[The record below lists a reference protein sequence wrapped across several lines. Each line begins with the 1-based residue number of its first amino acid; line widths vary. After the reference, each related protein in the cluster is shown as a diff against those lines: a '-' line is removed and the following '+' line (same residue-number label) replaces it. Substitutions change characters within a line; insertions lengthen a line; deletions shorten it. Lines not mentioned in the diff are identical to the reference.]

1 MSWFDELA
9 AASGVDKQS
18 DYGQAAAERDAAE
31 AAARANYDTAWN
43 YLTHLDREGFADYTN
58 RNYNYRD
65 IPFLGQIIGHTAD
78 SMTQG
83 VADIAQFLN
92 FDSVGNYLNDKAQA
106 GEARLPAMTK
116 PELSLDYVTD
126 PNGLASA
133 GASVIG
139 SMLAMAPAAMLVPGG
154 AVATAARAGAAIPKV
169 GGFMKGFLPEALRWG
184 ATGPVEAMMEG
195 GNTER
200 QLLEKGVSRKDADA
214 AARKVFF
221 DNALLLS
228 GTNAL
233 EGGLLRGVK
242 LPKGDNVLGR
252 LGGAAER
259 AAERNVFARGALNTA
274 RFAPAAAAEV
284 GLNGFEEGAQQG
296 IQDAALGQGADSWQ
310 QFLNPA
316 QWTDEQWD
324 AAKMGVAGTL
334 PLMAGIGGI
343 RYAHN
348 RAGIKRIG
356 AEDFGNDP
364 LKNGETALQTDAV
377 NHNILNQQAAAD
389 QEFALPS
396 QTSDSSTR
404 KQDKAVKKTKNTMPS
419 YAEQLYEISDE
430 VSNTAATDDTKARL
444 NTLAHDYKQQFGE
457 KLMVTSMKRSG
468 NGESWHDE
476 GKAFDVAGG
485 GLETNKNGEREW
497 LMKRGQ
503 ELGLTPLDE
512 YASPSDHATGGHIHF
527 SNHDDENKP
536 AIVGEEESK
545 KSSGTLTK
553 SSGNQQYD
561 AWIEKSAAA
570 HGVPANLLSS
580 LLEVESGYNPEA
592 KSSAGAIGIAQFM
605 PETAKEYGIDPTNP
619 EQAIEGAAQFLQQK
633 YEKYGN
639 WHQALEAYN
648 GGDGNVGISETKA
661 YADKV
666 LNGAGKLDTQALDKK
681 TAAIPDSEEIPD
693 FIQQGTEDSAEFY
706 DQFAQDVL
714 ASATDISQIDAL
726 GSMMKRNGKFN
737 NTEKNRKLL
746 AEMFPSEMMD
756 YYNRIFEPRNK
767 DLIMRDIAEN
777 LKQQAIAEK
786 KLDLYESLEDAL
798 RTNDKPA
805 IETLVKRY
813 GKSQTGKRAAE
824 ISSEKVATPNLTK
837 AQEQGRKLI
846 SLMRANNIPFNE
858 KAVERAVS
866 HGDPKVNRYMTGEL
880 SRAGVDAQNIV
891 GYPTTMMARPNVSHP
906 IKKNIASAQQTPQP
920 LMLAMAPI
928 ANTVPQRQQQAR
940 AIRQIATESK
950 QVAEQK
956 EKVSHFDTSDFTHTK
971 TGKKITAAKISNKVD
986 RDTYVKIRDIA
997 KKHGGR
1003 YNPFARRFFFRDSAG
1018 RDAFTQEAE
1027 QSVFRQEQVDT
1038 SAHNE
1043 MVTPKEKKS
1052 QTETN
1057 TNTVKAVFS
1066 DKGGSMKGGIA
1077 NGVMTVWQKPGGL
1090 PKKEFS
1096 FTVTLDEVEKAL
1108 KGGANSRYT
1117 IHQLAKGKIMAATEA
1132 WIEGSKTKALRDTRR
1147 DHWENNIL
1155 HGKWSTLQAR
1165 EIDSAARVIE
1175 KLYEQ
1180 ATGHKPQSLFEKR
1193 AEEKAKAKEKKSQT
1207 ETNTKTESKGKKIVS
1222 KSGKTATVITD
1233 SGKELKVT
1241 YKLVPASRVVTSHTA
1256 DGLSVNKKYPQELQ
1270 PRDRQRVAMRQ
1281 QITKMANELHPE
1293 DLAEGRNLN
1302 QGAPIVREDGVVL
1315 NGNGRA
1321 IAIQTAQNGKKESAK
1336 KYKMYL
1342 VEHAEEFGFK
1352 PEDIKGMKAPM
1363 LVRMVENIDESATQ
1377 DIINSTTGG
1386 SRLGASEQAKVDAKK
1401 IGLIE
1406 LEAYVPNDKGDLTTA
1421 ANRDFLQGIMNKII
1435 GTDDMNAYLDEHG
1448 NINADGIQRIKRALF
1463 QAAYGNDEL
1472 IAKMAESTDDAI
1484 KNVTNALTNVA
1495 PIIARVNAKMKQG
1508 EAYKHDLAKTTSDA
1522 VNRYNHLR
1530 QTGEPLEHYLSQQ
1543 SMFSEYEDTPE
1554 VVDIMK
1560 ALDRYKRSA
1569 NKLSQFFRRVG
1580 EIIEAQGNPQEEF
1593 LFKGVQPLSL
1603 KQIINTAYSEVE
1615 NGGKGK
1621 NLFDMEPAE
1630 QSESNKKAAD
1640 NGGYKLADGYT
1651 TESGKPLSEADE
1663 KEFIIKPDGTKDFGK
1678 ISQDISRA
1686 VKDQSGIE
1694 LKPGKIRLRVGNT
1707 KSGLVHAK
1715 EHESQAISAGYNSIE
1730 ELVEDVASSFDKI
1743 YMRTT
1748 PDTGS
1753 KTYSLVKSG
1762 DKRTGKMNGVAPVYF
1777 ELESDGSGNYY
1788 IVITAIPKGDANLK
1802 RQTKKDRLIYSSPG
1816 LDAATQS
1823 NAGAVSASAD
1833 VGADTRG
1840 GTPTSDKSSGSSTS
1854 SVAQRQENS
1863 KKIIDKDNNPTA
1875 ADDSI
1880 FGSQEEADAELLAE
1894 LGIDPNETDANL
1906 TAPEGIENT
1915 AAERERLEKELM
1927 DELNKISANPVF
1939 NPKIYTLALK
1949 LGMTYVKDGINT
1961 AKKLVAKL
1969 NAMFGDKISPW
1980 APAIVETINTWP
1992 KGIPFNEQQ
2001 VMKFSKAVGARY
2013 EKGMTSL
2020 DDIQKDMEKLL
2031 KGQHKTFAPVIEASY
2046 NGIKKF
2052 FDTKEG
2058 ISHAE
2063 QRSESTGKSTAD
2075 GHSDLESG
2083 TVRGA
2088 DAERGAGSTGRDG
2101 GAGKREQAAQPRN
2114 ETDNSGADGA
2124 SGKSGGRS
2132 TKRMGSADDRT
2143 GNGAGRTES
2152 PVLNGDK
2159 PDEIPGSNYH
2169 IKRTT
2174 NQGAG
2179 GEKTK
2184 YKQNVDAIRLL
2195 KKLTAEDRNATPSEQ
2210 DILANFN
2217 GWGSVKAA
2225 FSDDP
2230 KWAKENKELHEIL
2243 TKEEYD
2249 AAARATNNAFYTSPE
2264 IISAM
2269 WKGLKHLGFTGGR
2282 ILDPSMGN
2290 GNFFGIMPV
2299 EMMEKSNLY
2308 GVELDKLTAGI
2319 AKQLYQK
2326 ADIKQG
2332 GFETTRLPDNFF
2344 DLAVSNIPFG
2354 SYKLT
2359 DPAYEKSSTGEK
2371 TGYLIHNYFFAKAM
2385 DKVRPGG
2392 LVAFITGPGTMQSSA
2407 GEANTLRLEMGRKAD
2422 LVAAFKLPGEAFSK
2436 HAGTNITTDVLI
2448 LQKRVEPKKPAPY
2461 AQKWQ
2466 KVSEHVFGTGW
2477 SAQHT
2482 PLNEYYKAHP
2492 ENMLGTPQLDTRY
2505 GGSERF
2511 SLEAKGKTAADI
2523 SKSLTK
2529 AMGKLPKEIFAP
2541 VKGKEHSTVK
2551 ATQTFLA
2558 EANSYDYAYSVK
2570 DGKAYQNIHGVNTP
2584 VPAKNQKIV
2593 TNFVKLRSALN
2604 SVLKAQIDP
2613 MASDKV
2619 LDKLR
2624 RDLNTA
2630 YDSFVK
2636 QHGYLNKPGNVSRLG
2651 DDPMYGQ
2658 TASIE
2663 KYKESGGKIAA
2674 SKTDIFTKRTVGA
2687 IREVTTAAT
2696 PSDALAVSIAQ
2707 HGRVDLPYMASLLS
2721 KTEADVIK
2729 SLEGTLYRNPVT
2741 DGYELAEEYL
2751 SGNVRAKLEQ
2761 AKAAAKTDPAFKTNV
2776 EALEKVQPIDMT
2788 EHDVTPHLG
2797 APWIPQEIIT
2807 DFTEHMV
2814 GTPLEVYHDSI
2825 TGTWSVSKN
2834 NIYRADRTAMNN
2846 KWGFNQD
2853 YDFRDLLEAMLG
2865 MKDVTIR
2872 KYDITE
2878 GKRIVDPDKT
2888 AAAAQKMED
2897 IQKEFETWI
2906 WSDEGRKTSLLKTYN
2921 KLFNSEVER
2930 QYDGSALTFP
2940 GLVQH
2945 VKDKLYAHQK
2955 NVIWRIMQGGNT
2967 LIAHCVGAGK
2977 TWSMQ
2982 IAGMEMKRVGLCRK
2996 PMYVVPNNVVEQF
3009 RKEFYETYPN
3019 AKLLVLTS
3027 KDLPQ
3032 AKTNIEFEEKLDTVK
3047 RVKPKKGKAI
3057 KSGKET
3063 ETQKRDRLTRRRA
3076 ALSRIATEDWDGIII
3091 SHNLFANL
3099 PMSPE
3104 YYQNFYKEMVDELDA
3119 AIRETK
3125 GSMSK
3130 RDVTALEN
3138 AKANLE
3144 EKLKRDIS
3152 EDKKEIVIPFEEL
3165 GVDQLFVDEADKF
3178 KNLAF
3183 HTSMTRLS
3191 GISSSGSKR
3200 AMDMYVKTRYLGETQ
3215 KGRGVCF
3222 ATGTPISNTMNE
3234 MFTMQRYLQPEKL
3247 KDLGMKYFDSWAA
3260 MFGSKKSE
3268 AEPEPNGN
3276 GFRMIDKLKF
3286 TNLRSLGAMFRSFA
3300 DIKMPED
3307 LPYLKRPK
3315 LKGGKRTVVVVKSSK
3330 AFDDFKKTLIDR
3342 VEAIR
3347 KKLVSPTKDNMLKLT
3362 SDFRNASM
3370 DMRLVDP
3377 SIPGSEAGAKI
3388 NALADIVS
3396 DRYQN
3401 GADPKGAQLIFSD
3414 IGTPKTQKEKEL
3426 DSETIDG
3433 EVNAE
3438 SVTIYEEIKKALI
3451 KRGIPAEEIGFV
3463 HDAKNTKQRQ
3473 KLFDKVR
3480 AGELRVFIGSTEM
3493 MGAGT
3498 NFQDHLIALHHFDC
3512 PWKPRDIEQRE
3523 GRILRAGNKNP
3534 EVEIFS
3540 YVTEGS
3546 FDANMWDKVRYKQ
3559 QMIDSVMHGDPS
3571 IDEMDDINSNAS
3583 ASFGDIEALA
3593 MDNPLM
3599 ADKVKVD
3606 AKVARLQSLAST
3618 YNKERRSMQHELNL
3632 LPGKIS
3638 ALTDDIER
3646 IQKDVKK
3653 LIPTRGEAFSITIGK
3668 NTFTKRAD
3676 AKTAWE
3682 AMNKAYTS
3690 TTSKKVG
3697 KIGGMDIHLMRD
3709 NSYVMVTAD
3718 GVRHATSNTVQL
3730 VGHRAYFVGN
3740 SIESMEK
3747 AVNGGIKAN
3756 LQIREEELKEL
3767 EKREKGLT
3775 AQLKEP
3781 FSKHK
3786 ELNEALAEQK
3796 RINDELDRL
3805 GNGDKKYSVSADNRL
3820 DNSDNL
3826 KDNVTRKITN
3836 NITITK
3842 DGSISIKLKYPV
3854 GRNESRNE
3862 RIARRKK
3869 EVRDI
3874 DASLVGQGINSA
3886 YTNMLPQANK
3896 QYIDRCIAKGVAS
3909 DSLAREYLAL
3919 YNKELANYSESVS
3932 EERRILK
3939 LMLLKGAQLY
3949 AGRSNND
3956 GAGNRRV
3963 LDGGDQQSLGRNREE
3978 NQINGSR
3985 SEKDGFSNAKN
3996 SAEEGRLQT
4005 ARAMDDF
4012 VEDIK
4017 DAIPNAKDIDV
4028 DGTRVTVTMAN
4039 GSKAHFDVVDR
4050 IGLTAEEETRVRKE
4064 NNLAPDMP
4072 IIINGS
4078 ERVIRGEGFIQLA
4091 RNGRLGTAA
4100 HEITHIAMDL
4110 YLTDKEKAAVN
4121 RGYAKTVKVTG
4132 REVDELFAD
4141 DVRDMKLS
4149 RKRYQNYAKLI
4160 RKVLNGIEDLKY
4172 IYKHSFDAYK
4182 TMRKVRSGE
4191 VFERQPG
4198 QQSSGRSFAG
4208 ENKQLDNSD
4217 SLKDNVANKVFD
4229 RYLNDGIMKMVK
4241 DTVAKEIGEHVNLA
4255 DMKDPVAR
4263 DEARD
4268 SLPYIKDMLGKFN
4281 YLKGQGKRQ
4290 DYINRMAVKIE
4301 YARRCFDN
4309 DRRIRN
4315 ADVRRMERM
4324 QTEGTVYRNDNEALW
4339 RNTRESG
4346 KISRPTRISNSVSG
4360 GKFGARAHFLK
4371 LYEEES
4377 RSEKDGFSDANFSV
4391 SPAQEEAPK
4400 NFLRKQFEKLG
4411 KSAGIKAGKIIV
4423 EEDGKTNS
4431 GNEINLKQY
4440 VFASPSRIAKK
4451 VAAFREFYN
4460 MGSRA
4465 MDVLTKNRSDYGRKL
4480 GEAFELVKNK
4490 EDRQTLNDILLS
4502 GDAEGVEF
4510 TKQELINDG
4519 INENVAEA
4527 YVRIRRL
4534 MTKAYRLVNEARRRP
4549 QVKTI
4554 NKASDKQIQELQ
4566 RNKFIDILR
4575 VSEDENGHKKVTY
4588 KEYANWE
4595 KTYTVDKET
4604 MDRFYTDP
4612 AMQILDVHKDGDEYT
4627 ATVRESVPPVNKL
4640 TGYIPHFFHQY
4651 MIRVKDDEGK
4661 LVATIGSGRTER
4673 EAIQRAEAWLKDNE
4687 LGDRQTIYIAP
4698 KTFDFTSVGMDEGQY
4713 AAVMGDK
4720 DYYKMMDNVAKNNDL
4735 TLAEAKELMKGSVRQ
4750 KNRHRFF
4757 GNVMQRKG
4765 VAGFETD
4772 MGYILNHYFSSAS
4785 RYHAMETEFKPQAIN
4800 LYERLF
4806 GDFNQ
4811 DAPTVTAD
4819 YIKDYINDING
4830 NPATLEKA
4838 INNAL
4843 MKSKYFRKYV
4853 SATFGERAAL
4863 RLTNS
4868 ITGAT
4873 TYMCL
4878 GYFNA
4883 SSALLNLTQVIN
4895 SAAYIGDASALV
4907 KCIAKGAHKKYSL
4920 HDMKI
4925 LLETNVLND
4934 IGLDSGSGYDMNRM
4948 NPKNLLGKINKSGML
4963 LFKHSEGMIR
4973 RGTVLAA
4980 YEKAIKDGR
4989 THDEAI
4995 EFAKEVNQKAN
5006 FNYGVEDAP
5015 NIFRRGSILSQ
5026 LALQFKKYG
5035 IKELEVM
5042 VDMLPTNS
5050 KTSRKQ
5056 KMIFWGTYFLAAGL
5070 MGLPMLDFFDE
5081 WPFDG
5086 KLKLNVE
5093 ACMMETAGDSPVGKA
5108 LVKTALFGGLASTVG
5123 IDISNRAGLSDV
5135 IPTRPGDLAGAAIS
5149 KTGSFIS
5156 DMMKGDHASALR
5168 DVSPGLYNQY
5178 AAWIAE
5184 RSTGKR
5190 GRANNTYDSFHDK
5203 VLRSMGFK
5211 STNERI
5217 DSDISRIVTMRKTEL
5232 TQEKQKA
5239 IDDYIDTPST
5249 ENYRRLKELGIKPK
5263 QVQDEREKKKQDRI
5277 GRTAKGMS
5285 KDAKKR
5291 NDRLMKFAE

>member
-18 DYGQAAAERDAAE
+18 DYGQSAVERDAAE

-43 YLTHLDREGFADYTN
+43 YLTHMDGKGFADYTN
-58 RNYNYRD
+58 RNYDYRK
-65 IPFLGQIIGHTAD
+65 IPFLGQIVGHTAD
-78 SMTQG
+78 AATQG

-92 FDSVGNYLNDKAQA
+92 LDSVGDYLNAEAQA
-106 GEARLPAMTK
+106 GEARLPPMAK
-116 PELSLDYVTD
+116 PELSWDYITD

-139 SMLAMAPAAMLVPGG
+139 SMLAMAPIAMLVPGG
-154 AVATAARAGAAIPKV
+154 ALATAARIGAAIPKV
-169 GGFMKGFLPEALRWG
+169 GSFMKGFLPEALRWG

-274 RFAPAAAAEV
+274 RFAPAAAAEA
-284 GLNGFEEGAQQG
+284 GLNSFEEGAQQG
-296 IQDAALGQGADSWQ
+296 IQDAALGQGADNWQ

-324 AAKMGVAGTL
+324 AAKMGMAGTL

-364 LKNGETALQTDAV
+364 LKNGETAAQTDAV

-419 YAEQLYEISDE
+419 YEEQSYEISDE

-444 NTLAHDYKQQFGE
+444 NTLAHDYKQQFGD

-545 KSSGTLTK
+545 KSSGALTK

-666 LNGAGKLDTQALDKK
+666 LNGAGKLDTQVLDKK

-756 YYNRIFEPRNK
+756 YYNRIFKTRNK

-906 IKKNIASAQQTPQP
+906 IKKNIVPAQQTPQP

-940 AIRQIATESK
+940 AIRQIAADNNITLPKPMLKPLAEGARPAIIAAQERLQNAGIRIERAEQIVKGMTNHENQNATSTASAPAEGVNTENQIQHTESK

-1043 MVTPKEKKS
+1043 MVTP
-1052 QTETN
+1052 
-1057 TNTVKAVFS
+1057 
-1066 DKGGSMKGGIA
+1066 
-1077 NGVMTVWQKPGGL
+1077 
-1090 PKKEFS
+1090 
-1096 FTVTLDEVEKAL
+1096 
-1108 KGGANSRYT
+1108 
-1117 IHQLAKGKIMAATEA
+1117 
-1132 WIEGSKTKALRDTRR
+1132 
-1147 DHWENNIL
+1147 
-1155 HGKWSTLQAR
+1155 
-1165 EIDSAARVIE
+1165 
-1175 KLYEQ
+1175 
-1180 ATGHKPQSLFEKR
+1180 
-1193 AEEKAKAKEKKSQT
+1193 KEKKSQT

-1386 SRLGASEQAKVDAKK
+1386 SRLGASEQAKVDTKK

-1508 EAYKHDLAKTTSDA
+1508 EAHKHDLAKNIADA

-1580 EIIEAQGNPQEEF
+1580 EIIEAQGNPQEKF

-1603 KQIINTAYSEVE
+1603 KQIINTAYNEVE

-1730 ELVEDVASSFDKI
+1730 ELVEDVASNFDKI

-1762 DKRTGKMNGVAPVYF
+1762 EKRTGKMNGVAPVYF

-1863 KKIIDKDNNPTA
+1863 KKITDKDNNPTA

-1880 FGSQEEADAELLAE
+1880 FGSQEEADADLLAE
-1894 LGIDPNETDANL
+1894 LGIDPNETDAIL

-1927 DELNKISANPVF
+1927 AELNKISANPVF
-1939 NPKIYTLALK
+1939 NPKIYTLGLK

-1992 KGIPFNEQQ
+1992 KGVPFNEQQ

-2013 EKGMTSL
+2013 EKGLTSL

-2063 QRSESTGKSTAD
+2063 QRSESTGKSIAD

-2088 DAERGAGSTGRDG
+2088 DAERGAGGTGRDG
-2101 GAGKREQAAQPRN
+2101 GAGERKQAALSRN
-2114 ETDNSGADGA
+2114 ETDNSGTDGQ

-2132 TKRMGSADDRT
+2132 AERMGSTDDRT

-2195 KKLTAEDRNATPSEQ
+2195 KKLTAEGRNATPSEQ

-2269 WKGLKHLGFTGGR
+2269 WNGLKHLGFTGGR

-2422 LVAAFKLPGEAFSK
+2422 LVAAFKLPGEAFAK

-2511 SLEAKGKTAADI
+2511 SLEAKGKTAADV
-2523 SKSLTK
+2523 SEALTK

-2558 EANSYDYAYSVK
+2558 EANSYDHAYSVK

-2814 GTPLEVYHDSI
+2814 GIPLEVYHDSI

-2872 KYDITE
+2872 KYDATGE
-2878 GKRIVDPDKT
+2878 NRIVDPDKT

-3152 EDKKEIVIPFEEL
+3152 EDKKEIAIPFEEL

-3247 KDLGMKYFDSWAA
+3247 KDLGMKYFDAWAA

-3315 LKGGKRTVVVVKSSK
+3315 LKGGKRTVVAVKSSK

-3347 KKLVSPTKDNMLKLT
+3347 KKLVSPMKDNMLKLT

-3388 NALADIVS
+3388 DALADIVS
-3396 DRYQN
+3396 DRYKN

-3559 QMIDSVMHGDPS
+3559 QMIDSVMRGDPS

-3599 ADKVKVD
+3599 ADKVKAD

-3676 AKTAWE
+3676 AKTAWV

-3730 VGHRAYFVGN
+3730 VGHRAYSVGN

-3805 GNGDKKYSVSADNRL
+3805 GNGDNKKYSVSADNRL
-3820 DNSDNL
+3820 DNSDNSAYS
-3826 KDNVTRKITN
+3826 KNIGEHRKNAIHKNVTARLLKRVQELQQQGMTVDEIRVELNDENSRSREIATQVFATQMN
-3836 NITITK
+3836 VFNSPRVNKRNVVERITK
-3842 DGSISIKLKYPV
+3842 NTGL
-3854 GRNESRNE
+3854 
-3862 RIARRKK
+3862 
-3869 EVRDI
+3869 
-3874 DASLVGQGINSA
+3874 
-3886 YTNMLPQANK
+3886 
-3896 QYIDRCIAKGVAS
+3896 S
-3909 DSLAREYLAL
+3909 DSEVNSLFDEYKAIM
-3919 YNKELANYSESVS
+3919 KEMND
-3932 EERRILK
+3932 
-3939 LMLLKGAQLY
+3939 Y
-3949 AGRSNND
+3949 AGFIYKETALHTGRD
-3956 GAGNRRV
+3956 GAV
-3963 LDGGDQQSLGRNREE
+3963 IDGFPSWRDAERANAGHGGTVEK
-3978 NQINGSR
+3978 QINGSR

-4050 IGLTAEEETRVRKE
+4050 IGLTVEEETRVRKE

-4324 QTEGTVYRNDNEALW
+4324 QTEGTVYRNDNETLW

-4527 YVRIRRL
+4527 YIRIRRL

-4612 AMQILDVHKDGDEYT
+4612 AMQILDVYKDGDEYT

-4651 MIRVKDDEGK
+4651 MIRIKNEEGK
-4661 LVATIGSGRTER
+4661 VVTTVGSGRTER

-4713 AAVMGDK
+4713 AAIMGDK

-4878 GYFNA
+4878 GYFNV

-4948 NPKNLLGKINKSGML
+4948 NTKKLLGKINKTGMI
-4963 LFKHSEGMIR
+4963 LFKESEGMIR

-5042 VDMLPTNS
+5042 GDMLPTNS

-5056 KMIFWGTYFLAAGL
+5056 KMIFWGMYFLAAGL

-5081 WPFDG
+5081 WPFNG

-5093 ACMMETAGDSPVGKA
+5093 ACMMEAAGDSPAGKA

-5190 GRANNTYDSFHDK
+5190 GRVNNTYDSFHDK

-5239 IDDYIDTPST
+5239 IDEYIDTPST
-5249 ENYRRLKELGIKPK
+5249 ENYRRLKELGIKPG
-5263 QVQDEREKKKQDRI
+5263 QVKNEREKKKQDRM
-5277 GRTAKGMS
+5277 GRTADGMS

>member
-18 DYGQAAAERDAAE
+18 DYGQSAVERDAAE

-43 YLTHLDREGFADYTN
+43 YLTHMDGKGFADYTN
-58 RNYNYRD
+58 RNYDYRK
-65 IPFLGQIIGHTAD
+65 IPFLGQIVGHTAD

-83 VADIAQFLN
+83 VADIAQFLH
-92 FDSVGNYLNDKAQA
+92 FDRVGNYLNDEAKA

-116 PELSLDYVTD
+116 PELSLDYITD

-139 SMLAMAPAAMLVPGG
+139 SMLAMAPVAMLVPGG
-154 AVATAARAGAAIPKV
+154 AVAIAARVGAAIPKV

-334 PLMAGIGGI
+334 PLMAGVGGI

-377 NHNILNQQAAAD
+377 NHNILNQQAAAN

-419 YAEQLYEISDE
+419 YEEQSYEISDE

-536 AIVGEEESK
+536 AIVGEDESK
-545 KSSGTLTK
+545 KSSGALTK

-798 RTNDKPA
+798 HTNDKPA

-824 ISSEKVATPNLTK
+824 ISSEKVATPNLNK

-906 IKKNIASAQQTPQP
+906 IKKNIAPAQQTPKP

-940 AIRQIATESK
+940 AIRQIAADNNITLPKPMLKPLAEGARPAIIAAQERLQNAGIRIKRAEQIVKGMTNHENQNTTSTASAPAEGVNTENQIQHTESK

-1057 TNTVKAVFS
+1057 T
-1066 DKGGSMKGGIA
+1066 
-1077 NGVMTVWQKPGGL
+1077 
-1090 PKKEFS
+1090 
-1096 FTVTLDEVEKAL
+1096 
-1108 KGGANSRYT
+1108 
-1117 IHQLAKGKIMAATEA
+1117 
-1132 WIEGSKTKALRDTRR
+1132 
-1147 DHWENNIL
+1147 
-1155 HGKWSTLQAR
+1155 
-1165 EIDSAARVIE
+1165 
-1175 KLYEQ
+1175 
-1180 ATGHKPQSLFEKR
+1180 
-1193 AEEKAKAKEKKSQT
+1193 
-1207 ETNTKTESKGKKIVS
+1207 KTESTGKKIVS

-1233 SGKELKVT
+1233 SGK
-1241 YKLVPASRVVTSHTA
+1241 
-1256 DGLSVNKKYPQELQ
+1256 
-1270 PRDRQRVAMRQ
+1270 
-1281 QITKMANELHPE
+1281 
-1293 DLAEGRNLN
+1293 
-1302 QGAPIVREDGVVL
+1302 
-1315 NGNGRA
+1315 
-1321 IAIQTAQNGKKESAK
+1321 GKKT
-1336 KYKMYL
+1336 L
-1342 VEHAEEFGFK
+1342 GVE
-1352 PEDIKGMKAPM
+1352 
-1363 LVRMVENIDESATQ
+1363 T
-1377 DIINSTTGG
+1377 
-1386 SRLGASEQAKVDAKK
+1386 
-1401 IGLIE
+1401 
-1406 LEAYVPNDKGDLTTA
+1406 
-1421 ANRDFLQGIMNKII
+1421 
-1435 GTDDMNAYLDEHG
+1435 
-1448 NINADGIQRIKRALF
+1448 
-1463 QAAYGNDEL
+1463 
-1472 IAKMAESTDDAI
+1472 
-1484 KNVTNALTNVA
+1484 
-1495 PIIARVNAKMKQG
+1495 
-1508 EAYKHDLAKTTSDA
+1508 
-1522 VNRYNHLR
+1522 
-1530 QTGEPLEHYLSQQ
+1530 
-1543 SMFSEYEDTPE
+1543 
-1554 VVDIMK
+1554 
-1560 ALDRYKRSA
+1560 
-1569 NKLSQFFRRVG
+1569 
-1580 EIIEAQGNPQEEF
+1580 
-1593 LFKGVQPLSL
+1593 
-1603 KQIINTAYSEVE
+1603 
-1615 NGGKGK
+1615 
-1621 NLFDMEPAE
+1621 AE
-1630 QSESNKKAAD
+1630 QPESNKKAAD

-1762 DKRTGKMNGVAPVYF
+1762 DKRTGKMNGVSPVYF

-1894 LGIDPNETDANL
+1894 LGIDPNETDAIL
-1906 TAPEGIENT
+1906 TTPEGIENT

-1927 DELNKISANPVF
+1927 AELNKISANPVF
-1939 NPKIYTLALK
+1939 NPKIYTLGLK

-1992 KGIPFNEQQ
+1992 KGVPFNEQQ

-2013 EKGMTSL
+2013 EKGLTSL

-2031 KGQHKTFAPVIEASY
+2031 EGQHKTFAPVIEASY

-2101 GAGKREQAAQPRN
+2101 GAGERKQAALSRN
-2114 ETDNSGADGA
+2114 ETDNSGADGE

-2174 NQGAG
+2174 NQGVG

-2195 KKLTAEDRNATPSEQ
+2195 KKLMAEDRNATPSEQ

-2290 GNFFGIMPV
+2290 GNFFGIMPA

-2344 DLAVSNIPFG
+2344 DLAISNIPFG

-2422 LVAAFKLPGEAFSK
+2422 LVAAFKLPGEAFAK

-2529 AMGKLPKEIFAP
+2529 AMGKLPKKIFAP

-2558 EANSYDYAYSVK
+2558 EANSYDHAYSVK

-2814 GTPLEVYHDSI
+2814 GIPLEVYHDSI

-2872 KYDITE
+2872 KYDATGE
-2878 GKRIVDPDKT
+2878 NRIVDPDKT

-3247 KDLGMKYFDSWAA
+3247 KDLGMKYFDAWAA

-3315 LKGGKRTVVVVKSSK
+3315 LKGGKRTVVAVKSSK

-3347 KKLVSPTKDNMLKLT
+3347 KKLVSPTEDNMLKLT

-3388 NALADIVS
+3388 NALADVVF

-3599 ADKVKVD
+3599 ADKVKAD

-3682 AMNKAYTS
+3682 AMNKAYTA

-3730 VGHRAYFVGN
+3730 VGHRAYSVGN

-3796 RINDELDRL
+3796 RINDELDKL
-3805 GNGDKKYSVSADNRL
+3805 GNGDNKKYSVSADNRL
-3820 DNSDNL
+3820 DNSDNSTYS
-3826 KDNVTRKITN
+3826 KNIGEHRKNAIHKNVTARLLKRVQELQQQGMTADEIRVELNDENSRSREIATQVFATQMN
-3836 NITITK
+3836 VFNSPRVNKRNVVERITK
-3842 DGSISIKLKYPV
+3842 NTGLSDSEVNSLFDEYKAIMKEMNDYAGFIYKETALHT
-3854 GRNESRNE
+3854 GRNGAVIDGFPSWRDAE
-3862 RIARRKK
+3862 R
-3869 EVRDI
+3869 
-3874 DASLVGQGINSA
+3874 
-3886 YTNMLPQANK
+3886 AN
-3896 QYIDRCIAKGVAS
+3896 
-3909 DSLAREYLAL
+3909 
-3919 YNKELANYSESVS
+3919 
-3932 EERRILK
+3932 
-3939 LMLLKGAQLY
+3939 
-3949 AGRSNND
+3949 AGH
-3956 GAGNRRV
+3956 
-3963 LDGGDQQSLGRNREE
+3963 GGTVEK
-3978 NQINGSR
+3978 QINGSR

-4268 SLPYIKDMLGKFN
+4268 SLPYIRQMLVQFN
-4281 YLKGQGKRQ
+4281 VLKAQKAKQ
-4290 DYINRMAVKIE
+4290 EYIDRYAAKVE

-4309 DRRIRN
+4309 DYRIRREAVRAVGRNSRQEQMGRNRDEDN
-4315 ADVRRMERM
+4315 AKPYIGGSIDS
-4324 QTEGTVYRNDNEALW
+4324 
-4339 RNTRESG
+4339 SG
-4346 KISRPTRISNSVSG
+4346 RSAFGVSNSVSG

-4713 AAVMGDK
+4713 AAIMGDK

-5042 VDMLPTNS
+5042 ADFFPTNS

-5093 ACMMETAGDSPVGKA
+5093 ACMMEAAGDSPAGKA

-5190 GRANNTYDSFHDK
+5190 GRVNNTYDSFHDK

-5239 IDDYIDTPST
+5239 IDEYIDTPST
-5249 ENYRRLKELGIKPK
+5249 ENYRRLKELGIKPG
-5263 QVQDEREKKKQDRI
+5263 QVKNEREKKKQDRM
-5277 GRTAKGMS
+5277 GRTADGMS

>member
-18 DYGQAAAERDAAE
+18 DYGQSAVERDAAE

-43 YLTHLDREGFADYTN
+43 YLTHMDGEGFADYTN
-58 RNYNYRD
+58 RKYNYRD
-65 IPFLGQIIGHTAD
+65 IPFLGQIVGHTAD
-78 SMTQG
+78 SATQG

-92 FDSVGNYLNDKAQA
+92 FDDAANYLNDKAQA
-106 GEARLPAMTK
+106 GEARLTPMAK
-116 PELSLDYVTD
+116 PELSWDYITD

-139 SMLAMAPAAMLVPGG
+139 SMLAMAPIAMLVPGG
-154 AVATAARAGAAIPKV
+154 ALATAARIGAAIPKV
-169 GGFMKGFLPEALRWG
+169 GSFMKGFLPEALRWG

-242 LPKGDNVLGR
+242 VPKGDNVLGR

-259 AAERNVFARGALNTA
+259 AAERSVFARGALNTA

-324 AAKMGVAGTL
+324 ATKMGVAGTL

-377 NHNILNQQAAAD
+377 NQNILNQQAAAD

-404 KQDKAVKKTKNTMPS
+404 KQDKAVKKSKNTMPS
-419 YAEQLYEISDE
+419 YEEQSYEISDE

-444 NTLAHDYKQQFGE
+444 NALAHDYKQQFGE

-536 AIVGEEESK
+536 AIVGEEESSK
-545 KSSGTLTK
+545 KSSGALTK

-666 LNGAGKLDTQALDKK
+666 LNGAGKLDTQVLDKK

-756 YYNRIFEPRNK
+756 YYNRIFKPRNK
-767 DLIMRDIAEN
+767 DFIMRDIAEN

-824 ISSEKVATPNLTK
+824 TSGEKVATPNLTK

-846 SLMRANNIPFNE
+846 SLMRENNIPFNE
-858 KAVERAVS
+858 KTVERAVS

-906 IKKNIASAQQTPQP
+906 IKKNIAPAQQTPQP

-940 AIRQIATESK
+940 AIRQIAADNNIKLPKPMLKPLAEGARPAIIAAQERLQNAGIRIERAEQIVKGMTNHENQNTTSTASAPAEGVNTENQIQHTESK
-950 QVAEQK
+950 QAAEQK

-986 RDTYVKIRDIA
+986 RDTYVRIRDIA

-1018 RDAFTQEAE
+1018 RDAFTQETE
-1027 QSVFRQEQVDT
+1027 RKVFKQEQAEAAKVPAREET
-1038 SAHNE
+1038 IA
-1043 MVTPKEKKS
+1043 PKEKES
-1052 QTETN
+1052 QTETS
-1057 TNTVKAVFS
+1057 TNKVKAVFS
-1066 DKGGSMKGGIA
+1066 DKSGSMKGGIA

-1096 FTVTLDEVEKAL
+1096 FSVTLDEVEKAL
-1108 KGGANSRYT
+1108 KTGGANSRYT
-1117 IHQLAKGKIMAATEA
+1117 IHQLAKGKLIAATEA
-1132 WIEGSKTKALRDTRR
+1132 WIEGSKTKVLRDTRR
-1147 DHWENNIL
+1147 DHWENDIM

-1175 KLYEQ
+1175 NLYEQ
-1180 ATGHKPQSLFEKR
+1180 ATGHKPQSFFEKR
-1193 AEEKAKAKEKKSQT
+1193 AEEKANTTEKSQT
-1207 ETNTKTESKGKKIVS
+1207 ETNTKAESTGKKIVS

-1233 SGKELKVT
+1233 S
-1241 YKLVPASRVVTSHTA
+1241 
-1256 DGLSVNKKYPQELQ
+1256 D
-1270 PRDRQRVAMRQ
+1270 
-1281 QITKMANELHPE
+1281 
-1293 DLAEGRNLN
+1293 
-1302 QGAPIVREDGVVL
+1302 
-1315 NGNGRA
+1315 
-1321 IAIQTAQNGKKESAK
+1321 
-1336 KYKMYL
+1336 
-1342 VEHAEEFGFK
+1342 
-1352 PEDIKGMKAPM
+1352 KG
-1363 LVRMVENIDESATQ
+1363 
-1377 DIINSTTGG
+1377 
-1386 SRLGASEQAKVDAKK
+1386 K
-1401 IGLIE
+1401 IG
-1406 LEAYVPNDKGDLTTA
+1406 
-1421 ANRDFLQGIMNKII
+1421 
-1435 GTDDMNAYLDEHG
+1435 
-1448 NINADGIQRIKRALF
+1448 
-1463 QAAYGNDEL
+1463 
-1472 IAKMAESTDDAI
+1472 
-1484 KNVTNALTNVA
+1484 
-1495 PIIARVNAKMKQG
+1495 
-1508 EAYKHDLAKTTSDA
+1508 
-1522 VNRYNHLR
+1522 
-1530 QTGEPLEHYLSQQ
+1530 
-1543 SMFSEYEDTPE
+1543 
-1554 VVDIMK
+1554 
-1560 ALDRYKRSA
+1560 
-1569 NKLSQFFRRVG
+1569 
-1580 EIIEAQGNPQEEF
+1580 
-1593 LFKGVQPLSL
+1593 
-1603 KQIINTAYSEVE
+1603 VE
-1615 NGGKGK
+1615 T
-1621 NLFDMEPAE
+1621 AE
-1630 QSESNKKAAD
+1630 QPESNKKAAKEGEIIAND
-1640 NGGYKLADGYT
+1640 KQTETDKVANEGGSVEVTGNEFGKYEDIKELRKKALAYYAEHWQGTYVKNIELGEIDIDRIDTAEFTG
-1651 TESGKPLSEADE
+1651 SGKRE
-1663 KEFIIKPDGTKDFGK
+1663 IKST
-1678 ISQDISRA
+1678 S
-1686 VKDQSGIE
+1686 
-1694 LKPGKIRLRVGNT
+1694 
-1707 KSGLVHAK
+1707 AK
-1715 EHESQAISAGYNSIE
+1715 EEKLLLIKYLPKLIHQATDITENTAQKERHANEHFYYLHTSA
-1730 ELVEDVASSFDKI
+1730 
-1743 YMRTT
+1743 M
-1748 PDTGS
+1748 
-1753 KTYSLVKSG
+1753 
-1762 DKRTGKMNGVAPVYF
+1762 MNGKETPVDITLIKRNDGRVQFYNLTLQSLEDSKKNEPLVSSAPV
-1777 ELESDGSGNYY
+1777 S
-1788 IVITAIPKGDANLK
+1788 PKGVL
-1802 RQTKKDRLIYSSPG
+1802 
-1816 LDAATQS
+1816 
-1823 NAGAVSASAD
+1823 
-1833 VGADTRG
+1833 
-1840 GTPTSDKSSGSSTS
+1840 GTPTVNGSSVS
-1854 SVAQRQENS
+1854 SVAQVQENS

-1894 LGIDPNETDANL
+1894 LGIDPNETDTIL
-1906 TAPEGIENT
+1906 TVPEGIENT

-1927 DELNKISANPVF
+1927 AELNKISANPVF
-1939 NPKIYTLALK
+1939 NPKIYTLGLK

-1961 AKKLVAKL
+1961 AKRLVAKL
-1969 NAMFGDKISPW
+1969 ELMFGDKIEPW
-1980 APAIVETINTWP
+1980 APAIVETINTWQ
-1992 KGIPFNEQQ
+1992 KGVPFNEQQ

-2020 DDIQKDMEKLL
+2020 DDIQKDMGKLL
-2031 KGQHKTFAPVIEASY
+2031 KDQHKTFAPVIEASY
-2046 NGIKKF
+2046 NGVKKF
-2052 FDTKEG
+2052 FDTKGG

-2101 GAGKREQAAQPRN
+2101 GAGERKQAALSRN
-2114 ETDNSGADGA
+2114 ETDNSGADGE

-2169 IKRTT
+2169 IKHTT
-2174 NQGAG
+2174 NQGVG

-2195 KKLTAEDRNATPSEQ
+2195 KKLMAEDRNATPSEQ
-2210 DILANFN
+2210 DILASFN
-2217 GWGSVKAA
+2217 GWGPVKAA

-2230 KWAKENKELHEIL
+2230 EWAKENKELHEIL
-2243 TKEEYD
+2243 TKEEYN

-2264 IISAM
+2264 LISAM
-2269 WKGLKHLGFTGGR
+2269 WKGMKHLGFTGGR
-2282 ILDPSMGN
+2282 ILDPSMGV
-2290 GNFFGIMPV
+2290 GNFFGMMPA
-2299 EMMEKSNLY
+2299 EMMEKSHLY

-2344 DLAVSNIPFG
+2344 DLAISNVPFG

-2422 LVAAFKLPGEAFSK
+2422 LVAAFKLPGEAFAK
-2436 HAGTNITTDVLI
+2436 HAGTSITTDVLI

-2551 ATQTFLA
+2551 ATQTFWA
-2558 EANSYDYAYSVK
+2558 EANSYDHAYSVK
-2570 DGKAYQNIHGVNTP
+2570 DGKAYQNVNGVNTA
-2584 VPAKNQKIV
+2584 VPAKDQKIV
-2593 TNFVKLRSALN
+2593 RNFVKLRSALN

-2613 MASDKV
+2613 LATDKT
-2619 LDKLR
+2619 LDILR
-2624 RDLNTA
+2624 KDLNTV

-2636 QHGYLNKPGNVSRLG
+2636 EHGYLNKPGNVSRLG

-2663 KYKESGGKIAA
+2663 KYKESGGKTTA

-2707 HGRVDLPYMASLLS
+2707 HGRVDLPYMASLLG
-2721 KTEADVIK
+2721 KTETDVIK
-2729 SLEGTLYRNPVT
+2729 SLEGTLYHNPVT

-2761 AKAAAKTDPAFKTNV
+2761 AKAAAKTDPTFKTNV

-2814 GTPLEVYHDSI
+2814 GTPLEVYHDPI

-2872 KYDITE
+2872 KYDATGE
-2878 GKRIVDPDKT
+2878 NRIVDPDKT

-3009 RKEFYETYPN
+3009 RREFYETYPN

-3027 KDLPQ
+3027 KELPQ
-3032 AKTNIEFEEKLDTVK
+3032 AKTNIEFEEKLDTAK
-3047 RVKPKKGKAI
+3047 RVKSKKGKAI

-3104 YYQNFYKEMVDELDA
+3104 YYQNFYREMVDELDT
-3119 AIRETK
+3119 AIREMK

-3307 LPYLKRPK
+3307 LPYLERPK
-3315 LKGGKRTVVVVKSSK
+3315 LKGGKRTVVAVKSSK
-3330 AFDDFKKTLIDR
+3330 AFDEFKKTLIDR
-3342 VEAIR
+3342 VEKIR
-3347 KKLVSPTKDNMLKLT
+3347 KKLVSPTEDNMLKVT

-3388 NALADIVS
+3388 NALADVVF

-3401 GADPKGAQLIFSD
+3401 GADSKGAQLIFSD
-3414 IGTPKTQKEKEL
+3414 IGTPKTHKEKEL

-3438 SVTIYEEIKKALI
+3438 SVTIYGEIKKALI

-3593 MDNPLM
+3593 MDNQLM
-3599 ADKVKVD
+3599 ADKVKAD

-3646 IQKDVKK
+3646 IQKDVEN

-3682 AMNKAYTS
+3682 VMNKAYTA

-3709 NSYVMVTAD
+3709 NSYAMVTAD

-3730 VGHRAYFVGN
+3730 VGHRAYSVGN

-3796 RINDELDRL
+3796 RINDELDKL
-3805 GNGDKKYSVSADNRL
+3805 GNGVNKKYSVSADNRL
-3820 DNSDNL
+3820 DNSDNSTYS
-3826 KDNVTRKITN
+3826 KNIGEHRKNAIHKNVTARLLKRVQELQQQGMTADEIRVELNDENSRSREIATQVFATQMN
-3836 NITITK
+3836 VFNSPRVNKRNVVERITK
-3842 DGSISIKLKYPV
+3842 NTGLSDSEVNSLFDEYKAIMKEMNDYAGFIYKETALHT
-3854 GRNESRNE
+3854 GRNGAVIDGFPSWRDAE
-3862 RIARRKK
+3862 R
-3869 EVRDI
+3869 
-3874 DASLVGQGINSA
+3874 
-3886 YTNMLPQANK
+3886 AN
-3896 QYIDRCIAKGVAS
+3896 
-3909 DSLAREYLAL
+3909 
-3919 YNKELANYSESVS
+3919 
-3932 EERRILK
+3932 
-3939 LMLLKGAQLY
+3939 
-3949 AGRSNND
+3949 AGH
-3956 GAGNRRV
+3956 
-3963 LDGGDQQSLGRNREE
+3963 GGTVE

-4017 DAIPNAKDIDV
+4017 DAIPNAKGIDV

-4268 SLPYIKDMLGKFN
+4268 SLPYIRQMLVQFN
-4281 YLKGQGKRQ
+4281 VLKAQKAKQ
-4290 DYINRMAVKIE
+4290 EYIDRYATKIE

-4309 DRRIRN
+4309 DYRIRREAVRAVGRNSRQEQMGRNRNEDN
-4315 ADVRRMERM
+4315 AKPYV
-4324 QTEGTVYRNDNEALW
+4324 EGSTDS
-4339 RNTRESG
+4339 SG
-4346 KISRPTRISNSVSG
+4346 RSTFGVSQSVSG
-4360 GKFGARAHFLK
+4360 GKFGARDHFLK

-4391 SPAQEEAPK
+4391 SPAQETASK

-4527 YVRIRRL
+4527 YIRIRRL

-4549 QVKTI
+4549 QIKTI

-4612 AMQILDVHKDGDEYT
+4612 AMQILDVYKDGDEYT

-4651 MIRVKDDEGK
+4651 MIRVKDEEGK
-4661 LVATIGSGRTER
+4661 VVATVGSGRTER
-4673 EAIQRAEAWLKDNE
+4673 EAIQRAEACLKDNE
-4687 LGDRQTIYIAP
+4687 LGDGQTIYIAP

-4785 RYHAMETEFKPQAIN
+4785 RYYAMETEFKPQAIN

-4878 GYFNA
+4878 GYLNV

-4895 SAAYIGDASALV
+4895 SAAYIGDVSALA
-4907 KCIAKGAHKKYSL
+4907 KCISKGAHKKYSL

-4925 LLETNVLND
+4925 LMETNVLND

-4948 NPKNLLGKINKSGML
+4948 NPKKLLGKINKTGMI
-4963 LFKHSEGMIR
+4963 LFKESEGMVR

-4995 EFAKEVNQKAN
+4995 KFAKEVNQKAN

-5056 KMIFWGTYFLAAGL
+5056 KMIFWGMYFLAAGL

-5081 WPFDG
+5081 WPFNG
-5086 KLKLNVE
+5086 KLKLNIE
-5093 ACMMETAGDSPVGKA
+5093 ACMMEAAGDSPAGKA

-5184 RSTGKR
+5184 RSIGKR
-5190 GRANNTYDSFHDK
+5190 GRVNNTYDSFHDK

-5249 ENYRRLKELGIKPK
+5249 ENYKRLKELGIKPG
-5263 QVQDEREKKKQDRI
+5263 QVKNEREKKKQDRMD
-5277 GRTAKGMS
+5277 RTADGMS